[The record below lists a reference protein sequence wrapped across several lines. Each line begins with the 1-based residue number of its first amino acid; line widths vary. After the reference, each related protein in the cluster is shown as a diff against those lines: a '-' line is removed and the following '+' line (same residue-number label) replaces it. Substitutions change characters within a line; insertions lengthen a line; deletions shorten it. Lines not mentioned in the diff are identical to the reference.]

1 VLLLQHA
8 RPRPE
13 WKGEREPV
21 DRPVLARAFFA
32 VTPALGLAS
41 MAMRELD

>member
-13 WKGEREPV
+13 WKGERELV
-21 DRPVLARAFFA
+21 DKPELATVSIA

-41 MAMRELD
+41 MAMRGLD